1 MTYLDSSIFI
11 TFSNIEILPTDPY
24 EAEQLI
30 KEVDIHSVT
39 GLLKLY
45 LRELPEALFTN
56 KLYPNFFSAYVSKEI
71 EYKKSTLLA
80 LFSELP
86 MVNQSIIAYLLEHLV
101 K

>member
-1 MTYLDSSIFI
+1 MFNPCVFPADI
-11 TFSNIEILPTDPY
+11 Y

-45 LRELPEALFTN
+45 LRELPEALFTDE
-56 KLYPNFFSAYVSKEI
+56 LYGKFFETFSGPDLQLRRRR
-71 EYKKSTLLA
+71 LLQ
-80 LFSELP
+80 LFSQLP
-86 MVNQSIIAYLLEHLV
+86 QLNQSIIVYLIEHLI